1 MYTPQQ
7 IADMDEYFRQGV
19 DKLSEKNRRIYEEA
33 QQEVSRMREQ
43 ILQYRKSLE
52 VDAAYYH
59 LENLRSELAF
69 QIGYFQKRRKA
80 QEERTLEK
88 EHPGMCRDM
97 CGDLLFRL
105 YGAQVQWL
113 RRQKKWEEGH
123 TLDYLGG
130 DKTCGKLEL
139 VTWKVFTERLAE
151 KFKKS

>member
-7 IADMDEYFRQGV
+7 IADMDEYFRQGP
-19 DKLSEKNRRIYEEA
+19 DKLSEKNRAIYEEA
-33 QQEVSRMREQ
+33 QQEVNRMRAQ
-43 ILQYRKSLE
+43 ILKYRKSLE
-52 VDAAYYH
+52 RDTEYYQ
-59 LENLRSELAF
+59 LENLRRELVF

-123 TLDYLGG
+123 TIDYLGG
-130 DKTCGKLEL
+130 DKTSGKLEL
-139 VTWKVFTERLAE
+139 VTREVFAERLAE
-151 KFKKS
+151 KFKNS